1 MRKKGTPQV
10 NHNNLSRTSKT
21 GASPRRQHIIRVSG
35 ASQRRSRQFP
45 IALQLVLGLIVL
57 IAIGTALLMLPG
69 AGTRKLS
76 FMEALFTSTS
86 ASAVTG
92 LSLFPI
98 STDLTLWGQL
108 ALLLLVQVGGVGLIV
123 AVATVFRLIGR
134 QVSLG
139 ERLVVTSSLGLD
151 RPEEIALIMVRAI
164 GLMLVI
170 EGVGAVLLFLHWRI
184 SGIVPAGEAGYYAVF
199 HAVTAYCNAGFDL
212 FYGLPQYPNGIPT
225 DPLSVI
231 ILGSLIIL
239 GGLGIPIYM
248 DLIYRRKRRS
258 FTLHTRVTLII
269 TIALIL
275 IGWVGLLISEYRQ
288 VGALS
293 SMPFAQR
300 AILAWF
306 QSVSSR
312 TAGFP
317 GLPGFSEI
325 NFPTIFMMI
334 ALMFIGTAPASTGGG
349 ITTGT
354 FAVLWLAV
362 LSYARGLNKIRVGKH
377 TLPDILLLRA
387 LVVFVISMSLIIL
400 ATWLLLLTNPFAID
414 QSLFEVVS
422 AYSTTGL
429 SLGITTELNT
439 VGRLIIIF
447 TMFAGRLGAITIM
460 IALLGH
466 DRGQKLV
473 DYPEESILIG

>member
-1 MRKKGTPQV
+1 MSKAGSSPPKKPRPV
-10 NHNNLSRTSKT
+10 
-21 GASPRRQHIIRVSG
+21 ASPRRQRVIRFRG
-35 ASQRRSRQFP
+35 LSQRRSRPFP
-45 IALQLVLGLIVL
+45 IALQLVVGLIVL
-57 IAIGTALLMLPG
+57 IAIGTGLLMIPG
-69 AGTRKLS
+69 AATRQLS
-76 FMEALFTSTS
+76 FMEAFFTSTS

-98 STDLTLWGQL
+98 STDLTIWGQL
-108 ALLLLVQVGGVGLIV
+108 ALLLLVQIGGVGLIV
-123 AVATVFRLIGR
+123 AVAMVFRLIGR

-139 ERLVVTSSLGLD
+139 ERLAVTSSLGLD
-151 RPEEIALIMVRAI
+151 RPEEIASIMVRAI
-164 GLMLVI
+164 GLMLAI
-170 EGVGAVLLFLHWRI
+170 EAVGATLLFLHWRI
-184 SGIVPAGEAGYYAVF
+184 SGIVPPGQAAYYAIF

-225 DPLSVI
+225 DPLSLI
-231 ILGSLIIL
+231 ILGCLIIL

-248 DLIYRRKRRS
+248 DLIYRRRRPFS
-258 FTLHTRVTLII
+258 LHTRL
-269 TIALIL
+269 TIGISLVLIL
-275 IGWVGLLISEYRQ
+275 LGWIGLLLSEYRQ
-288 VGALS
+288 TGVLS
-293 SMPFAQR
+293 TMPFGQR

-306 QSVSSR
+306 QSVSAR

-317 GLPGFSEI
+317 GLPGFAEI
-325 NFPTIFMMI
+325 NHPSILMLT

-362 LSYARGLNKIRVGKH
+362 ISYARGLDKIRLGKH
-377 TLPDILLLRA
+377 TLPGALLMRSM
-387 LVVFVISMSLIIL
+387 VVFVISFSLVIL
-400 ATWLLLLTNPFAID
+400 ATWLILLTNPFTLD

-429 SLGITTELNT
+429 SLGITTGLNT
-439 VGRLIIIF
+439 IGRLIIIF

-460 IALLGH
+460 IALLG
-466 DRGQKLV
+466 REKGKKLV